1 MGRYFFGG
9 NFNTMGTGYQTIIA
23 ELGVELTNQG
33 HEVWVLGHKW
43 NKGPHGYPFTVIPS
57 DINWIPAQGAHLS
70 QLLSFEAG
78 ILAMDIPRI
87 GHMVKYGEK
96 LRDWKCPKVGLFPV
110 ESTPILPVWAAALK
124 HMDGL
129 CTISQFGKRALLS
142 EHGLDATWLPMTAR
156 IPEDPPTKEG
166 AIEAIK
172 ALIPHGSPEALDG
185 ADIIIGTIA
194 DNQERKN
201 LPAIIEAVRI
211 LNSDGLKVAWIL
223 LTSVGSAYGWHFP
236 HVIRGIR
243 DHVVVV
249 NWGVTQ
255 DIREHI
261 YSASDYI
268 VLASE
273 AEGACLPIYEAMAR
287 GKTVI
292 APDNTAI
299 TEALFPDR
307 GILVPPGFKYTHPF
321 GNVDRYKV
329 DPLELAQKIKRATQR
344 DPEELREF
352 IRRRPWQLAAQML
365 LGEIKNAK
373 EAQQKAK
380 TQGDQEPDQ
389 GPETAKDWGPA
400 DGDV

>member
-1 MGRYFFGG
+1 MARYLFGG

-23 ELGVELTNQG
+23 ELGTELTAQG

-43 NKGPHGYPFTVIPS
+43 NRGPHEYPFTVIPS

-70 QLLSFEAG
+70 RVLDIDAG
-78 ILAMDIPRI
+78 FIAMDIPRI
-87 GHMVKYGEK
+87 GHMIKYGEK
-96 LRDWKCPKVGLFPV
+96 LQDWKMPKVALFPV
-110 ESTPILPVWAAALK
+110 ESTPILPVWAAALER
-124 HMDGL
+124 MDGL
-129 CTISQFGKRALLS
+129 CTISQFGKRALLR

-201 LPAIIEAVRI
+201 LPAIVEAVRR
-211 LNSDGLKVAWIL
+211 LNSGGIRVAWIL
-223 LTSVGSAYGWHFP
+223 LTAVGSSYGWTFP
-236 HVIRGIR
+236 HLVREIRE
-243 DHVVVV
+243 HVVVV

-255 DIREHI
+255 EIRDQI
-261 YSASDYI
+261 YAASDYI

-292 APDNTAI
+292 APNHTAI
-299 TEALFPDR
+299 TEALDLGR
-307 GILVPPGFKYTHPF
+307 GILVEPGFKYTHPF

-329 DPLELAQKIKRATQR
+329 DPAFLASSIATAHPA
-344 DPEELREF
+344 DPEELKDF
-352 IRRRPWQLAAQML
+352 IRRRPWILAAQRL
-365 LGEIKNAK
+365 LEEVDHVK
-373 EAQQKAK
+373 EGKQTGKS
-380 TQGDQEPDQ
+380 
-389 GPETAKDWGPA
+389 
-400 DGDV
+400 